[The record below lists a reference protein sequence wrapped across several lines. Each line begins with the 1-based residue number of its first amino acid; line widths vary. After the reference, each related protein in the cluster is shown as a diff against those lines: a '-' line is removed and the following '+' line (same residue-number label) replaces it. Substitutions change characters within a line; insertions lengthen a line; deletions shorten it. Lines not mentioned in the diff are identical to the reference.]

1 MLDGDSGEEISAGQ
15 EMLVR
20 HLGPDG
26 YQELMAR
33 AEERLRTG
41 AEPTGG
47 MSGEQMKAMI
57 AQRLGMTVD
66 ELSVMVAERLR
77 HRL

>member
-15 EMLVR
+15 EMLMR

-41 AEPTGG
+41 AEPTG
-47 MSGEQMKAMI
+47 E
-57 AQRLGMTVD
+57 
-66 ELSVMVAERLR
+66 
-77 HRL
+77 